1 MITILSL
8 QEIESQFATNE
19 HRRALYD
26 LLVSQIEQTQR
37 QYDNLSVLLFG
48 SFITKK
54 EIPEDIDL
62 IVSYACSEERY
73 SGPPARVA
81 GKQVDL
87 HRYRLDTLSAAAA
100 LRRFNGEPRNVEKG
114 IAVPPEEVIA
124 VKLN

>member
-73 SGPPARVA
+73 CGPPARVA
-81 GKQVDL
+81 GTPAPDKAL
-87 HRYRLDTLSAAAA
+87 TLTAC
-100 LRRFNGEPRNVEKG
+100 
-114 IAVPPEEVIA
+114 
-124 VKLN
+124 